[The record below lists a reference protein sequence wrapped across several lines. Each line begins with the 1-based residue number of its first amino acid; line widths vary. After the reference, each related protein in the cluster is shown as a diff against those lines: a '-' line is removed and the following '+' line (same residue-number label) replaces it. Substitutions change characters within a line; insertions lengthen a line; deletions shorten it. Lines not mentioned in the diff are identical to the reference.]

1 MMAAQDTRAS
11 GWPLDE
17 LVGGFVEGPVPAGPR
32 ITALASDSRLV
43 IDGTLFMARP
53 GRRHHG
59 MAFLK
64 QAVAAG
70 AAAVLW
76 DADDEPSR
84 EMVADLAAGIDV
96 PLLPVPRLAE
106 RLGEIASRFYGD
118 PSAGLFAVGV
128 TGTDGKTSV
137 SQIIAQALDRPG
149 RRCGVIGTL
158 GCGLPGEL
166 EAASHTTPDPVDLHA
181 ALARIRDG
189 GAEAVAMEVS
199 SHALDQHR
207 VSGVRFDAAVL
218 TNLGRDHLD
227 YHGDLQA
234 YRAAKSR
241 LFQSPGVQ
249 HAVINVEDPF
259 GRDLIGQLPAG
270 VAYLTYG
277 VSDIDKGATWID
289 LRAEQVQSR
298 ATGLS
303 LEVCTPAG
311 EARFDSRLLGRF
323 NAYNL
328 LAALGVLLARGLD
341 LPDAIARLEA
351 VAPVPGR
358 MELFGGRHGHP
369 PVIVD
374 YAHTPEALAAALR
387 ALRQHTDGH
396 LWCVFGCGGNRDAGK
411 RPLMGE
417 VAERL
422 ADQIVLTNDNPRDE
436 DPRSI
441 VAQIQ
446 AGMRRPDA
454 VMTELDRRAA
464 IAHAIALAEPSDM
477 VLIAGKGH
485 EELQWIEGHAVPLS
499 DRAVVKELIG
509 EGRS

>member
-1 MMAAQDTRAS
+1 
-11 GWPLDE
+11 
-17 LVGGFVEGPVPAGPR
+17 
-32 ITALASDSRLV
+32 
-43 IDGTLFMARP
+43 
-53 GRRHHG
+53 
-59 MAFLK
+59 
-64 QAVAAG
+64 
-70 AAAVLW
+70 
-76 DADDEPSR
+76 
-84 EMVADLAAGIDV
+84 
-96 PLLPVPRLAE
+96 
-106 RLGEIASRFYGD
+106 
-118 PSAGLFAVGV
+118 
-128 TGTDGKTSV
+128 
-137 SQIIAQALDRPG
+137 
-149 RRCGVIGTL
+149 
-158 GCGLPGEL
+158 
-166 EAASHTTPDPVDLHA
+166 
-181 ALARIRDG
+181 
-189 GAEAVAMEVS
+189 
-199 SHALDQHR
+199 
-207 VSGVRFDAAVL
+207 
-218 TNLGRDHLD
+218 
-227 YHGDLQA
+227 
-234 YRAAKSR
+234 
-241 LFQSPGVQ
+241 
-249 HAVINVEDPF
+249 
-259 GRDLIGQLPAG
+259 